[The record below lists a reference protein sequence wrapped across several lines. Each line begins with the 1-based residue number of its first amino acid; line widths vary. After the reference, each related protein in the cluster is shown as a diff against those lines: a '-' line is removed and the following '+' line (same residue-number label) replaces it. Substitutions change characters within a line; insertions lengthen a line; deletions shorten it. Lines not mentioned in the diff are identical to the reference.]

1 MGEANAEITVYGLSV
16 VSDVDIPFEKP
27 NETLGDKI
35 NLMPKDESRILWE
48 DEETVVDYT
57 EDGLT
62 IQAGPNG
69 AEVIYFLDPICYNI
83 ENKPYLNFSLEN
95 EGRMGHVPLWI
106 WKRDNGY
113 SGNVSI
119 RTGWVLRGPG
129 RRV

>member
-1 MGEANAEITVYGLSV
+1 MKIFCRGRSKCGDHGIWSERGQRCGYSF
-16 VSDVDIPFEKP
+16 FEKP

-95 EGRMGHVPLWI
+95 EGGWDMFLYGYG
-106 WKRDNGY
+106 KRQ
-113 SGNVSI
+113 
-119 RTGWVLRGPG
+119 WL
-129 RRV
+129 